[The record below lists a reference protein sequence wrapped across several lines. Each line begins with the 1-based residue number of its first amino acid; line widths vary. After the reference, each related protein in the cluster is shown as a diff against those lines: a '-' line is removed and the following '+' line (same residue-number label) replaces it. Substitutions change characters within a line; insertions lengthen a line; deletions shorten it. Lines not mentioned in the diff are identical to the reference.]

1 MAEPALSIS
10 SDKICFFIIKA
21 REFDVQ
27 DLEVDD
33 DSGSNPTDDRSV
45 AVLEDHADNPVVQEI
60 QDFVDA
66 LTVDEQ
72 VELVALMRLGRG
84 DGTLADWDELRSE
97 AMTQHNAQTAS
108 YLLGEPLVADYLE
121 EGMSEFGLSCEDVEL
136 GRL

>member
-10 SDKICFFIIKA
+10 SDKVCFLIIKA

-27 DLEVDD
+27 DLATDE
-33 DSGSNPTDDRSV
+33 DSASSPTDDRSV

-60 QDFVDA
+60 QDFVEA
-66 LTVDEQ
+66 LSVDEQ

-84 DGTLADWDELRSE
+84 DGTLVDWDDLRSE
-97 AMTQHNAQTAS
+97 AQAQHNAQTAS

-121 EGMSEFGLSCEDVEL
+121 EGLSAFGLSCEDVEM